1 MDALPPLAIR
11 AKLEAATASA
21 FSLTIRRYSAGEQS
35 LWAISNV
42 RRMTVSHD
50 ASIRLVIITG
60 TETLFR
66 RPRLA
71 MAGFLRRLLQGLNA
85 PQLSMFQS
93 CGHLARSACCALVP
107 S

>member
-1 MDALPPLAIR
+1 MPATKRRNGFSFVYLLRKRFALAFARRYQGIRSEDTDALPPLAIR

-50 ASIRLVIITG
+50 ARMLPLCRCVGSEGV
-60 TETLFR
+60 
-66 RPRLA
+66 A
-71 MAGFLRRLLQGLNA
+71 WVLR
-85 PQLSMFQS
+85 
-93 CGHLARSACCALVP
+93 CG
-107 S
+107 